1 MALIRCLAALA
12 LVLGANA
19 VTYNTFDGPGFPAC
33 QNVSAV
39 HDATSVKDIQNIVQN
54 AIQAGQRVRASGKA
68 HMWYDTMC
76 SDDPNTVIVRTE
88 QVNKIYDLDLDAGT
102 VMIEAGV
109 TFLQLADYL
118 HQRGASAG
126 YTLVNWNITL
136 AGCVAMGAHRS
147 SIREDSMV
155 AAGVLAL
162 DIIDGNG
169 ELRHL
174 KRDDGDEWLAAST
187 SLGLLGVIVR
197 MKFKIYPD
205 FKVYADQKT
214 LDEAD
219 VLDGDIYGM
228 IAPYATANLWV
239 STHLPCLE
247 SMLNDSSGGRIRRN
261 STGGI
266 TMSYQRTKATRR
278 VSRIHSR

>member
-1 MALIRCLAALA
+1 MAVLRSLAALSLAVGASA
-12 LVLGANA
+12 L
-19 VTYNTFDGPGFPAC
+19 TYNTFDGPGFPAC

-39 HDATSVKDIQNIVQN
+39 RDATSVKDIQNIVQN
-54 AIQAGQRVRASGKA
+54 AIKAGQRVRASGKA

-155 AAGVLAL
+155 AAGVLSL

-174 KRDDGDEWLAAST
+174 ERDDSDEWLAAST

-214 LDEAD
+214 LDEAE
-219 VLDGDIYGM
+219 VLNGDIYGM
-228 IAPYATANLWV
+228 ISPYATANLWV
-239 STHLPCLE
+239 STPLYFL
-247 SMLNDSSGGRIRRN
+247 
-261 STGGI
+261 TG
-266 TMSYQRTKATRR
+266 TK
-278 VSRIHSR
+278 